1 MNHHNILLF
10 PLIALALTA
19 SYAIT
24 LPVTVAYEQA
34 DFIRS
39 ESHRE
44 ALETSLM
51 EAKLALVELNDT
63 LAASVSQGVIRSA
76 KSAEATEP
84 ETDQEVPSVPF
95 YSQFADISDPSWQK
109 VSCGVASLAML
120 IDHYGQSVA
129 PDTLLRDGRARG
141 AYITSAGWSH
151 AGLINLSQDYGLDGE
166 SVSLSQY
173 EMSEAFSKFSDVVAE
188 GPVMASVHYT
198 FEPTNPIPHLVV
210 ITGVADGQVY
220 YNDPAE
226 PAGGGSITIEK
237 FQNSWKKRYISIRP
251 TT

>member
-1 MNHHNILLF
+1 MNHHQTLF
-10 PLIALALTA
+10 LTLIAVALTA
-19 SYAIT
+19 SYTLT

-34 DFIRS
+34 DFIHN

-44 ALETSLM
+44 SLETSLM
-51 EAKLALVELNDT
+51 EAKLALAELNETLYDSVKRGEIPQTVTETVELEE
-63 LAASVSQGVIRSA
+63 
-76 KSAEATEP
+76 EAIPT
-84 ETDQEVPSVPF
+84 VPF

-109 VSCGVASLAML
+109 ISCGVASLAML
-120 IDHYGQSVA
+120 IDYYKPSVA

-173 EMSEAFSKFSDVVAE
+173 GMDEAFSKFSDVVAE
-188 GPVMASVHYT
+188 GPVMTSVHYT

-210 ITGVADGQVY
+210 ITGVAGGLVY

-226 PAGGGSITIEK
+226 PTGGGSITIEK
-237 FQNSWKKRYISIRP
+237 FQNSWKKRYIAIRP